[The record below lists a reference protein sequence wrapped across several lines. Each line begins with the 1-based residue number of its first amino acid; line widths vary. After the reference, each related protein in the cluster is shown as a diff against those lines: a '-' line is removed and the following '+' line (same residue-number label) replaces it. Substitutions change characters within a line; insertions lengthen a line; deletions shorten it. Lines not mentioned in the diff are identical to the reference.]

1 MAKSAITTYGEA
13 LFQIAAESASI
24 TQMLDEVVQLK
35 SILVANGELGEL
47 MSNPRF
53 SKEEHLDILS
63 NVFKGKID
71 EKLYL
76 FLELLVNKGRYENV
90 IDILDY
96 FILRVKEHQGIGQA
110 FVTSAVEI
118 DSETKNLIKEKLLS
132 TTDYKAIEIEY
143 TVDEKLIGGMVIRIK
158 DRIVD
163 NSVKTKLEQIS
174 RDLHKIQV

>member
-13 LFQIAAESASI
+13 LFQIAVESSSLES
-24 TQMLDEVVQLK
+24 MLKEVGELK
-35 SILVANGELGEL
+35 DVLVANGELGEL

-53 SKEEHLDILS
+53 SKEEHLEILS

-76 FLELLVNKGRYENV
+76 FLELLVNKGRYDNV

-96 FILRVKEHQGIGQA
+96 FTLRVKEHQGIGHA
-110 FVTSAVEI
+110 VVTSAVKI
-118 DSETKNLIKEKLLS
+118 DEETKKLIKEKLLS
-132 TTDYKAIEIEY
+132 TTEYRAIEIDY
-143 TVDEKLIGGMVIRIK
+143 IVDSSLIGGMVIRIK

-163 NSVKTKLEQIS
+163 NSVKTKLDLIS
-174 RDLHKIQV
+174 RDLHKIKV